1 MSMREETDVGLELAL
16 CEGIFRPA
24 VKIPQRN
31 VFFFLPL
38 DAAFASLF
46 YFKALTGLFM
56 YIPMFSS
63 AQGQHI
69 FLVYRLCEFNVLE
82 CER

>member
-1 MSMREETDVGLELAL
+1 MRVREETDVGLEPAL

-31 VFFFLPL
+31 TFSLSL

-46 YFKALTGLFM
+46 YFKAVTSLFR
-56 YIPMFSS
+56 YSP
-63 AQGQHI
+63 I
-69 FLVYRLCEFNVLE
+69 FAYAHGRHVFLEYRLIFQI
-82 CER
+82 

>member
-1 MSMREETDVGLELAL
+1 MSVREETDVGLEPAL

-31 VFFFLPL
+31 AFLSVSGCG
-38 DAAFASLF
+38 FF
-46 YFKALTGLFM
+46 YFKALTGLLSLKFA
-56 YIPMFSS
+56 Y

-69 FLVYRLCEFNVLE
+69 FFGI
-82 CER
+82 

>member
-1 MSMREETDVGLELAL
+1 MLHLTVAVELLMSVREETDVSLEPAL

-31 VFFFLPL
+31 AFLSVSGCG
-38 DAAFASLF
+38 FF
-46 YFKALTGLFM
+46 YFKALTGLLS
-56 YIPMFSS
+56 YISKFAY

-69 FLVYRLCEFNVLE
+69 LFGI
-82 CER
+82 